1 MGGKKN
7 FAVRKHTSAGGKKKK
22 RARYIITSLVQFSSH
37 DLFSPRRHCHIRRVV
52 APTCTNVH
60 TLLKRVL
67 KRINH
72 TTALGT
78 IRPGLYP
85 VVWEVTGELTSAF
98 SCLGP
103 KPKSDFFLRTLR
115 THTHTQGNTHF
126 PWHVDH
132 LISGLNW

>member
-1 MGGKKN
+1 MHKRTHAVKKG
-7 FAVRKHTSAGGKKKK
+7 V
-22 RARYIITSLVQFSSH
+22 
-37 DLFSPRRHCHIRRVV
+37 
-52 APTCTNVH
+52 
-60 TLLKRVL
+60 

-72 TTALGT
+72 TNALGT